1 MVGCWEY
8 GSISY
13 ISIPKINLSLHQN
26 ENSQQEQNESTEGTA
41 GACSRAM
48 LKVTIVTAIC
58 LDYNIGLR
66 SHSVFKT
73 TNLLIHTV

>member
-1 MVGCWEY
+1 M
-8 GSISY
+8 
-13 ISIPKINLSLHQN
+13 K
-26 ENSQQEQNESTEGTA
+26 NSQQEQNESTEGTV

-66 SHSVFKT
+66 SHSVFET
-73 TNLLIHTV
+73 TNLLIHTVLIKITRSYRLFYFDKMTF

>member
-1 MVGCWEY
+1 M
-8 GSISY
+8 
-13 ISIPKINLSLHQN
+13 K
-26 ENSQQEQNESTEGTA
+26 NSQQGQNESMEGTV
-41 GACSRAM
+41 GAM

-66 SHSVFKT
+66 SHSVFET